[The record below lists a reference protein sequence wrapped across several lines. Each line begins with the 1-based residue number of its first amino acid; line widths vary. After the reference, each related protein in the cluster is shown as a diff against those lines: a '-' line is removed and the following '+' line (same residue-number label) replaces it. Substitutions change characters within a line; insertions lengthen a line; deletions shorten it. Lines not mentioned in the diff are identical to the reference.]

1 MVAAGKSS
9 LKKEKKERSL
19 YFVRNLTY
27 TLMNL
32 PGLIL
37 TIVFSVL
44 PLFGLLL
51 AFKNFNYVDGIFGS
65 PWCGLDQF
73 KNLFYSDDLYRCLRN
88 TVLYNAAK
96 VITLN
101 IIMGIVVALLLYE
114 VRNKIAFKIYQTTML
129 LPSFMSWAIISYIV
143 FALLS
148 YDDGLINQLL
158 RFIGITPVLWY
169 DTPIAWP
176 FIITLVLLWKESGMS
191 SIYYYS
197 CLLSIDPCLF
207 EAAAIDGAG
216 KFKQIWHVSI
226 PVLKPMLAMCLI
238 TQVGNILTSGWDHIY
253 SLTLNSP
260 ALRSTTDN
268 FGMYMLRML
277 KSGTDSFGRGTAMGI
292 LNSLVCMLLVRG
304 INQIVKKYDSNLAMF

>member
-9 LKKEKKERSL
+9 LTKDKKTRSL
-19 YFVRNLTY
+19 YFVNNLTY

-32 PGLIL
+32 PGLVL
-37 TIVFSVL
+37 TILFGVL

-73 KNLFYSDDLYRCLRN
+73 KNLFYSDDLWRCLRN
-88 TVLYNAAK
+88 TVFYSISK

-101 IIMGIVVALLLYE
+101 IIMGVLVALLLYE

-129 LPSFMSWAIISYIV
+129 LPSFMSWAIIGYIV

-148 YDDGLINQLL
+148 YDDGLANQLL
-158 RFIGITPVLWY
+158 EFIGIEPILWY

-176 FIITLVLLWKESGMS
+176 FIITISILWKDSGMS

-216 KFKQIWHVSI
+216 KLKQIWHVSI

-238 TQVGNILTSGWDHIY
+238 TQVGNILASGYDVMY
-253 SLTLNSP
+253 SLTLNSSS
-260 ALRSTTDN
+260 LRSTTDN

-277 KSGTDSFGRGTAMGI
+277 KGGTDSFGRGTAMNI
-292 LNSLVCMLLVRG
+292 LNSLVSMMLVRG
-304 INQIVKKYDSNLAMF
+304 INQLVKKYDSSLAMF